1 MVTTAGA
8 ETLPFL
14 SSFCVLP
21 ASIAFFMLY
30 GRMVEALPPRAV
42 FYAAGARRGR
52 VWVLAWE

>member
-21 ASIAFFMLY
+21 ASIGFFMLY
-30 GRMVEALPPRAV
+30 GRMVEALPPRTI
-42 FYAAGARRGR
+42 FYAAGG
-52 VWVLAWE
+52 